1 MAEKLSWSELRRAL
15 ASRAGVSEKE
25 ANAFLSAFNAQLVEV
40 LKTDKQVKI
49 NGLGTFK
56 LQAVAPRKSVNVT
69 TGEEIIIDGY
79 NKIVFAPEAGVKEL
93 VEKTS
98 VVSSTEDIPADDAP
112 QEAESAVVDPIK
124 KLGEQAEEI
133 VDILGELGQ
142 SPKEEVPVV
151 EEPEPEPE
159 VPAEPVIPE
168 PEPEV
173 PAEPEPVIPEPEPV
187 IVPEPAPVIP
197 EPQPAPVVPTPEPV
211 VEPDPEPEQPKKK
224 KKSHFFRDT
233 LICMVILIALALV
246 GYFFF
251 RDQIFGLIKEY
262 VIPRV
267 QATWFAPKAEPVAV
281 ATDSVAQELALIPEG
296 DIPQE
301 QILDEFLAIS
311 EGEDETQEAATQ
323 SINEYKELIKIEP
336 MHEASR
342 LTWMSKRFYGDK
354 RYWPYLYDA
363 NRDRIVNPSK
373 IEVGTP
379 IRVPKLTPLQLD
391 TTNAETKKRLEAL
404 RIEAEAACRK

>member
-98 VVSSTEDIPADDAP
+98 VVSSTEENVPADDAP
-112 QEAESAVVDPIK
+112 QEAENAVVDPIK

-159 VPAEPVIPE
+159 VPAEP
-168 PEPEV
+168 
-173 PAEPEPVIPEPEPV
+173 EPVIPEPEPEPV
-187 IVPEPAPVIP
+187 APKPEPVVVPEPAPVIP
-197 EPQPAPVVPTPEPV
+197 EPVVAPTPEPK
-211 VEPDPEPEQPKKK
+211 PQPEPEQPKKK

-311 EGEDETQEAATQ
+311 EGEDEMQETATQ
-323 SINEYKELIKIEP
+323 SINEYNELIKIEP

-342 LTWMSKRFYGDK
+342 LTWMAKRFYGDK